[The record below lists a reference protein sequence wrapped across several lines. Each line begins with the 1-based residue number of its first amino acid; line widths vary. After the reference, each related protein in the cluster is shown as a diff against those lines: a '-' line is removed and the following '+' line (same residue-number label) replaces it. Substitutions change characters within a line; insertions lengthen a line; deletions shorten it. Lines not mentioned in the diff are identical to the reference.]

1 MSLSS
6 PAELGEHCSVAPLL
20 RDLPMRTRLAVAGAR
35 FGAAV
40 SRLFAAG
47 GGGVIG
53 GRIALK
59 LDPKRRNG
67 SAGTAPWYW

>member
-1 MSLSS
+1 
-6 PAELGEHCSVAPLL
+6 
-20 RDLPMRTRLAVAGAR
+20 MRTRLAVAGAR